1 MRDRTAVP
9 PPRDESAGCA
19 EARELRTRGFP
30 PRCAEARSASATHS
44 PVYPQLRRVLDQ
56 IRFASS
62 LRVALRSVDAQVLQR
77 LRPTHPL
84 SPTSAPGLGSPCHI
98 CNRTGLTPATS
109 APGRGSLPHLH
120 RDLTRPRRS
129 AGDAVVE
136 GGRTAYPL
144 CGIRYPTA
152 PTRRC
157 QQAAVGADCALHA
170 TGRFLSNDGDFTAA
184 NLRGNARHLPARHG
198 ALYCTAVQH

>member
-1 MRDRTAVP
+1 MV
-9 PPRDESAGCA
+9 
-19 EARELRTRGFP
+19 
-30 PRCAEARSASATHS
+30 
-44 PVYPQLRRVLDQ
+44 PQLRRVLDQ
-56 IRFASS
+56 NRFVSS
-62 LRVALRSVDAQVLQR
+62 WRVAFRSVDVQVRQR
-77 LRPTHPL
+77 LRPTQPL
-84 SPTSAPGLGSPCHI
+84 PPTSAQGSGLTPTTSAPGLGSPCHI

-170 TGRFLSNDGDFTAA
+170 TGRFLSNDGDFTTA
-184 NLRGNARHLPARHG
+184 NLRGNASTSRRG
-198 ALYCTAVQH
+198 AVRCTGTVVQH